1 MLMASAMAAF
11 TINDTITKSVSSELN
26 IGQIILVRGLFAM
39 VLIAAFAAW
48 RGALRPMRT
57 LFIRPV
63 GLRVIGEIGGTLTFL
78 SSIAHMPL
86 ANAAAI
92 FQALPLVITLGAALV
107 FGEPV
112 GWRRW
117 LAIAIG
123 FIGVLIIVRPGTAG
137 FNEFSLLALS
147 SVAFCT
153 VRDLATRRIPTEIPS
168 LFIALLTTLTVTT
181 GGTLIMFPLGGWT
194 PPSGRAVG
202 MLAVAAILL
211 MIGYQCII
219 SALRTG
225 EISAVAPFRYTALLW
240 AMLLGYLA
248 FGDQPDR
255 YMLIGAAIIV
265 LSGLYAF
272 YRERVR
278 NRLRPAATASGTP
291 PEGV

>member
-1 MLMASAMAAF
+1 
-11 TINDTITKSVSSELN
+11 
-26 IGQIILVRGLFAM
+26 
-39 VLIAAFAAW
+39 
-48 RGALRPMRT
+48 
-57 LFIRPV
+57 
-63 GLRVIGEIGGTLTFL
+63 
-78 SSIAHMPL
+78 
-86 ANAAAI
+86 
-92 FQALPLVITLGAALV
+92 V

-123 FIGVLIIVRPGTAG
+123 FVGVLIIVRPGTAG

-153 VRDLATRRIPTEIPS
+153 LRDLATRRIPTEIPS

-240 AMLLGYLA
+240 AMLFGYLV

-265 LSGLYAF
+265 LSGPLRFLPRTRAQPLASCRDGFRYAAG
-272 YRERVR
+272 RGVR
-278 NRLRPAATASGTP
+278 PPDCRGVPRRGISPAPSSTAPWRNFCVPEPGSSLWRPA
-291 PEGV
+291 